1 MLELNAAAPISAAPR
16 WMQARIAEFD
26 IRLGSGAVCQQRVET
41 VVNDESTE
49 LVAVDQNDLLAGI
62 VGALGCGL
70 PDVVVETRGRY
81 DDPGVDVGHRFEK
94 LIDRVGAQPCLAN
107 T

>member
-62 VGALGCGL
+62 VGGSVADCRTSSSKLA
-70 PDVVVETRGRY
+70 VVTTI
-81 DDPGVDVGHRFEK
+81 PGSTSAIASRS
-94 LIDRVGAQPCLAN
+94 
-107 T
+107 